1 MVRSGGT
8 AATGTA
14 APKTA
19 APRSRTALLDFDRS
33 RGGRVAGTDEAGRG
47 CLAGPIVA
55 AGVLFDYE
63 RMSDNDL
70 VLLQSLN
77 DSKKLTAARREE
89 LFGEITRVADSVA
102 VVVRSAAYIDQ
113 FGLHRTNLHCL
124 GTALDRVA
132 SPDDVLLSD
141 GYMPF
146 GLEQPCEA
154 VVKGDATSAAIAAA
168 SIIAK
173 VSRDRFMHLAA
184 ERFPDFG
191 FDQHVGYATAAHR
204 DAIQQ
209 HGPTVL
215 HRRSF
220 ASSAYEQFQ
229 LVA

>member
-1 MVRSGGT
+1 MDS
-8 AATGTA
+8 
-14 APKTA
+14 
-19 APRSRTALLDFDRS
+19 SSLIEFDRA
-33 RGGRVAGTDEAGRG
+33 RGASVAGADEAGRG

-55 AGVLFDYE
+55 AGVRFDYDSIDE
-63 RMSDNDL
+63 TDFAFLAM
-70 VLLQSLN
+70 LN
-77 DSKKLTAARREE
+77 DSKKLSLARRE
-89 LFGEITRVADSVA
+89 LLYGEVTRIASSVCL
-102 VVVRSAAYIDQ
+102 VVRSANYIDQ

-132 SPDDVLLSD
+132 APKSVLLSD

-173 VSRDRFMHLAA
+173 VSRDRFMKRAA
-184 ERFPDFG
+184 EEFPAFG
-191 FDQHVGYATAAHR
+191 FDQHVGYATPTHR
-204 DAIQQ
+204 DAIIE
-209 HGPTVL
+209 HGPTRL

-220 ASSAYEQFQ
+220 ASSAYEQMK

>member
-1 MVRSGGT
+1 M
-8 AATGTA
+8 A
-14 APKTA
+14 
-19 APRSRTALLDFDRS
+19 RTAGSSSLIEFDRS
-33 RGGRVAGTDEAGRG
+33 RGERVAGTDEAGRG

-55 AGVLFDYE
+55 AGVLFDY
-63 RMSDNDL
+63 SSFDAADL
-70 VLLQSLN
+70 ETLAALN
-77 DSKKLTAARREE
+77 DSKKLSAARREQ
-89 LFGEITRVADSVA
+89 LFGQITRLASSVA
-102 VVVRSAAYIDQ
+102 VVMRSASYIDAY
-113 FGLHRTNLHCL
+113 GLHRTNLHCL

-132 SPDDVLLSD
+132 GDQDVLLSD

-146 GLEQPCEA
+146 GLDKPCEA

-173 VSRDRFMHLAA
+173 VSRDRFMQHAA
-184 ERFPDFG
+184 RRHPEFG

-204 DAIQQ
+204 EAIQLN
-209 HGPTVL
+209 GPTPL